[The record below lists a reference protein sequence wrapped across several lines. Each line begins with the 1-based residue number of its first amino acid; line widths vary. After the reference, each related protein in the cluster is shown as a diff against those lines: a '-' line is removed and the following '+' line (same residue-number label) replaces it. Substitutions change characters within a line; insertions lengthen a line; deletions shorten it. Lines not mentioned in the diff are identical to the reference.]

1 MFGYTVENFVSDRF
15 KVETMQKI
23 HAAVVKLEKLGSTV
37 GTRLLT
43 HVNRE
48 IAVDGI
54 DVLAVSGKDSSLLVV
69 TTKEGTQKILVPSV
83 WTETML
89 ADAGIVEAEKRVD
102 AWKKWNSEDAKE
114 DKAQVETLNAEIEE
128 MARQM
133 AVKQTELD
141 QIRQSYG
148 M

>member
-1 MFGYTVENFVSDRF
+1 MFGYTQEMFVSDRF

-54 DVLAVSGKDSSLLVV
+54 EVLAVSGKDSALLVV

-89 ADAGIVEAEKRVD
+89 TDAGIVEAEKRVE
-102 AWKKWNSEDAKE
+102 AWKKWNSPEAKE
-114 DKAQVETLNAEIEE
+114 DKEKEWFIQLAIDQKEEDLKNLRNEMETLKAKYA
-128 MARQM
+128 M
-133 AVKQTELD
+133 
-141 QIRQSYG
+141 
-148 M
+148 

>member
-1 MFGYTVENFVSDRF
+1 
-15 KVETMQKI
+15 
-23 HAAVVKLEKLGSTV
+23 VVKLGHIGKTV
-37 GTRLLT
+37 GVRLLT

-54 DVLAVSGKDSSLLVV
+54 DVLAVSGKDSALLVV
-69 TTKEGTQKILVPSV
+69 TSNGATITAGMQKIMVPSV

-89 ADAGIVEAEKRVD
+89 ADAGIVEASARVD
-102 AWKKWNSEDAKE
+102 AWKKWNSKDAKE
-114 DKAQVETLNAEIEE
+114 DKARVETLNSEIEE

-133 AVKQTELD
+133 AIKQTELD